1 MTASARY
8 AIYYAPDASSDLWRF
23 GSRVIGYDAATGL
36 DAPYDK
42 PPGYSCT
49 EWQAL
54 TGDASKYGF
63 HATLKAPFRLAA
75 TSNRDELVDAVAQL
89 AGRLERVAIGPLMV
103 APIGPYVALVPR
115 EPSSALSAC
124 VQTIVEDLEPY
135 RTPLTQAERERRKPA
150 LLSARQLELL
160 DRYGYPY
167 VAEEFRYHMTLA
179 GPLPD
184 DARGAIIEALD
195 RKYRAI
201 APKSEIW
208 LDRIAIFE
216 QAAPKSRFRVI
227 ASCAIR

>member
-8 AIYYAPDASSDLWRF
+8 AIYHAPDASSDLWRF

-42 PPGYSCT
+42 PPGYSCA

-54 TGDASKYGF
+54 IGDASKYGF

-75 TSNRDELVDAVAQL
+75 TSTRDELIDAVARL
-89 AGRLERVAIGPLMV
+89 AGRLERVRIGELMI

-115 EPSSALSAC
+115 EPSSALRTC
-124 VQTIVEDLEPY
+124 VQTIVEDLEPF
-135 RTPLTQAERERRKPA
+135 RAALTRAERERRKPA

-160 DRYGYPY
+160 DRFGYPY
-167 VAEEFRYHMTLA
+167 VAEEFRFHMTLA

-184 DARGAIIEALD
+184 SVRGAIIEALD
-195 RKYRAI
+195 ETYRAI
-201 APKSEIW
+201 AEQSEIW

-216 QAAPKSRFRVI
+216 QPTPKSRFRVI
-227 ASCAIR
+227 VSQAIG

>member
-42 PPGYSCT
+42 PPGYGCA

-54 TGDASKYGF
+54 VGDASKYGF

-75 TSNRDELVDAVAQL
+75 TSTRGELIGAVAWL
-89 AGRLERVAIGPLMV
+89 ASRLERARIGSLTVTPL
-103 APIGPYVALVPR
+103 GPYAALVP
-115 EPSSALSAC
+115 EEASSALSAC
-124 VQTIVEDLEPY
+124 VQTIVENLEAF
-135 RTPLTQAERERRKPA
+135 RAPLTHAERERRKPA

-160 DRYGYPY
+160 DRFGYPY
-167 VAEEFRYHMTLA
+167 VAEEFRFHMTLA

-184 DARGAIIEALD
+184 NARGAIIETLYG
-195 RKYRAI
+195 KYQA
-201 APKSEIW
+201 SVSQTELY
-208 LDRIAIFE
+208 LDRIAVFE
-216 QAAPKSRFRVI
+216 QPTPESRFRII
-227 ASCAIR
+227 ASSAID